1 MLSPSAFVA
10 PRARTILD
18 PPVLV
23 YPARGTAA
31 LVGGGRIEGGPAVSR
46 LIGATRAEI
55 LALLEE
61 PSTTTSLARR
71 LRRSPGNV
79 ADHLAVLRDAGL
91 VARRRAGR
99 SVLYSRTD
107 LGQATLDQQAATA
120 A

>member
-10 PRARTILD
+10 PRAGTMLD

-31 LVGGGRIEGGPAVSR
+31 LVGGSRIEGGPAVSR

-61 PSTTTSLARR
+61 PSTTTNLARR
-71 LRRSPGNV
+71 LRRSGQRRGSP
-79 ADHLAVLRDAGL
+79 RRTAG
-91 VARRRAGR
+91 RGPPPGR

-107 LGQATLDQQAATA
+107 LGQATLGQQAATA